1 MRFLDT
7 IHPAKRIPIEQK
19 KGALLHFLRY
29 KYSDFDLNKSFT
41 EQFRSNN
48 QKLLEVLR
56 DLVQKQTTD
65 DNGEYFSNQQEAE
78 GHLIAIVGNDSGE
91 HLSCTD
97 TVTSR
102 VDGDKRYIIIQ
113 EKEYEVIGIYKMAKT
128 PIIPFNSL
136 DDNTQLQ
143 GHIMIGFKKSITR
156 SQYDVS

>member
-1 MRFLDT
+1 
-7 IHPAKRIPIEQK
+7 
-19 KGALLHFLRY
+19 
-29 KYSDFDLNKSFT
+29 
-41 EQFRSNN
+41 
-48 QKLLEVLR
+48 
-56 DLVQKQTTD
+56 VQKQTTD

-78 GHLIAIVGNDSGE
+78 GHLIAIVGNDSGD